1 MPTWVPKYLTLGH
14 CLQTNKPQLTVLS
27 PWLIQVFSLYI
38 RLSTF
43 RIFKVFSSNKSIRG
57 FSTVKGIMQR
67 WKKEEHQYDICTPY
81 VSPTFIPKQHSA
93 IVASHITLPPL
104 SCYDTGIPISPSS
117 WS

>member
-1 MPTWVPKYLTLGH
+1 
-14 CLQTNKPQLTVLS
+14 
-27 PWLIQVFSLYI
+27 
-38 RLSTF
+38 
-43 RIFKVFSSNKSIRG
+43 
-57 FSTVKGIMQR
+57 MQR